1 MSNVHKFTQH
11 YRQLAGA
18 MSGELGAET
27 TIADAIQTPNFQNMA
42 NYDLVNGFAQVSHV
56 VASQVITLQMY
67 EATDATG
74 GGAQAVTGATDTYTS
89 DATASLDVLVAQVR
103 GEDLTAAYQYVGA
116 RVTTNDTD
124 GSEIASVW
132 LNSGRARFKQAT
144 MPA

>member
-1 MSNVHKFTQH
+1 MGNVHIFTQH

-56 VASQVITLQMY
+56 VSAQVITLQMY

-74 GGAQAVTGATDTYTS
+74 GGAQAVLRLRRATRCN
-89 DATASLDVLVAQVR
+89 V
-103 GEDLTAAYQYVGA
+103 
-116 RVTTNDTD
+116 
-124 GSEIASVW
+124 
-132 LNSGRARFKQAT
+132 GRAWDPRVGDWFENDW
-144 MPA
+144 PPPS